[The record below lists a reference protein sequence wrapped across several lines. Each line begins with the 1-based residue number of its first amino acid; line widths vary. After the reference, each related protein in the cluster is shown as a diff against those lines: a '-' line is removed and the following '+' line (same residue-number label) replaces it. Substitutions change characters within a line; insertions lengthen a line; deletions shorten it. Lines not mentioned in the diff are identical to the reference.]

1 MTADILGEAAFLVI
15 ATALLWKGADWVVIA
30 ASRIAHRFGLSDV
43 VIGMTVV
50 AVGTSA
56 PEVVVTLVAALS
68 GHDDIAVANV
78 VGSNIF
84 NVLGIVGA
92 TALVRGVP
100 VPPEILARDNLWM
113 IGASL
118 LLFPLM
124 KSDMRIH
131 RGEGAVLLGGF
142 CLYTGLLIA
151 SA

>member
-1 MTADILGEAAFLVI
+1 
-15 ATALLWKGADWVVIA
+15 
-30 ASRIAHRFGLSDV
+30 
-43 VIGMTVV
+43 
-50 AVGTSA
+50 
-56 PEVVVTLVAALS
+56 
-68 GHDDIAVANV
+68 
-78 VGSNIF
+78 
-84 NVLGIVGA
+84 
-92 TALVRGVP
+92 VP
-100 VPPEILARDNLWM
+100 AEILARDDLWM